1 MDKEIQPFSFLV
13 AVASNFELLSCYNLC
28 ELIMINIR
36 LAFWGPIQSVAMNK
50 KWQGKGWQSHRWSF
64 CHYLSS
70 ILSFFNR
77 SVTFCGGGP
86 RWWNAYFNWYTGG
99 CGWTLLFQWV
109 GGKIRSLQLISHYY
123 LAPQIFHPPVNDDDL
138 FDTWIKY

>member
-1 MDKEIQPFSFLV
+1 MIKSISTNIAVATDLIYLMNSAKLVEWMDKEIQPFSFLV
-13 AVASNFELLSCYNLC
+13 TAASSFELLSCYNLC

-50 KWQGKGWQSHRWSF
+50 KWQGKGWQSHRRSF
-64 CHYLSS
+64 CHYLWS

-86 RWWNAYFNWYTGG
+86 GWWNAYFNWYIGG
-99 CGWTLLFQWV
+99 CGWT
-109 GGKIRSLQLISHYY
+109 
-123 LAPQIFHPPVNDDDL
+123 
-138 FDTWIKY
+138 